1 MRQALGWIFCLR
13 RFSSLLIVW
22 KKKLKKLRLRMTWD
36 WRWKIL
42 SVQRLKLAFDHSNF
56 HKLQRKSFS
65 RMEDETLAY
74 HSQPAV
80 HIPHRRV
87 IPLVILSYL
96 LSQVHLNVS
105 NNFTLRGKSTKNIQ
119 DMFYFCIQGISLLCL
134 LFSSASCAER
144 VKGKRRKK
152 KALSST
158 WSNFLFHHQT
168 NAFCV
173 LSAFTLASF
182 SEERICHLSLHQNNG
197 LVLVMTRGSA
207 RIHPHFSPP
216 NSRYFASILCSFVV
230 QQQRGFNYATLLL
243 YKHRMHGW
251 EFSRRWK
258 QRELEGQSE
267 VYPRSDFP
275 QRRRIK
281 INRKKRA

>member
-1 MRQALGWIFCLR
+1 
-13 RFSSLLIVW
+13 
-22 KKKLKKLRLRMTWD
+22 MTWD
-36 WRWKIL
+36 WRWKIR
-42 SVQRLKLAFDHSNF
+42 SVQRLKLAFDRSNF
-56 HKLQRKSFS
+56 HKLQRKSLS

-119 DMFYFCIQGISLLCL
+119 DVFYFCIQGISLLCL

-144 VKGKRRKK
+144 VKRKRRKK
-152 KALSST
+152 KALSPT

-182 SEERICHLSLHQNNG
+182 SEERIYHLSLHQNNG

-207 RIHPHFSPP
+207 RIHPHFHPRTLVISQ
-216 NSRYFASILCSFVV
+216 ASFVPWFNNSEDLIM
-230 QQQRGFNYATLLL
+230 QRYYFINTGCMDGNSQDD
-243 YKHRMHGW
+243 GN
-251 EFSRRWK
+251 
-258 QRELEGQSE
+258 RENL
-267 VYPRSDFP
+267 
-275 QRRRIK
+275 K
-281 INRKKRA
+281 ANRKSTLALTSRKEEE